1 MSSDTLTLLAPV
13 AVVICWAIGIIDIF
27 GILTYLIERF
37 GFAKG
42 RIVTVVGS
50 LFSIFGET
58 PIGYS
63 LKELRRW
70 HTEPE
75 VVSRPHIQDGT
86 LLQVDLEKRNKF
98 SLWMVHEMVPKYEN
112 NAQGLAYLG
121 ASVLIVVIGLRGIQ
135 ILTKDNSTFIILA
148 LLLEFT
154 LIGILGIMVFYK
166 PEDNKQNVDI
176 EARVSIRSLND
187 ELAKTKE
194 ALESLQENVRKVSKD
209 IAGNVESL
217 RKSVS

>member
-1 MSSDTLTLLAPV
+1 
-13 AVVICWAIGIIDIF
+13 
-27 GILTYLIERF
+27 
-37 GFAKG
+37 
-42 RIVTVVGS
+42 
-50 LFSIFGET
+50 
-58 PIGYS
+58 
-63 LKELRRW
+63 
-70 HTEPE
+70 
-75 VVSRPHIQDGT
+75 
-86 LLQVDLEKRNKF
+86 
-98 SLWMVHEMVPKYEN
+98 MVPKYEN

-194 ALESLQENVRKVSKD
+194 ALENLQENVRKVSKD